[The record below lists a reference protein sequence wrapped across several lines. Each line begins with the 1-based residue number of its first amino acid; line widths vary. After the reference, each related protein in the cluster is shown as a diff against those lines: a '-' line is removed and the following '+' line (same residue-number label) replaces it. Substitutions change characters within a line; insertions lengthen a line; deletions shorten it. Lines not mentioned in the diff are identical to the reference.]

1 MRQKIRDVVLALIV
15 ISIAAGMLMGTVTAL
30 GMLNVN
36 FGNVEQGKTYTE
48 TVNVITSTQDFDN
61 HFVIEKS
68 GELAAW
74 IDVTPQE
81 FDLRAGDT
89 QPLAITLRIP
99 EDATLGE
106 YAGAITAVGKEPAP
120 APGEQEGGAAVG
132 YTVAVKSRLSATVV
146 KPGAIETVDIVKF
159 EAPSR
164 VESGSVAKFDVSI
177 KNTGNVP
184 TTAEPVLTIYKG
196 SETADSIHGA
206 AVELDVEEEEI
217 AKLYWDAEEDGT
229 YTAVVIVTC
238 AETTTTSDP
247 INLEVG
253 KGGFALPT
261 LPAFAVLIAILTAF
275 AFTVFR
281 RKR

>member
-1 MRQKIRDVVLALIV
+1 MRLKIRDVVLALIV
-15 ISIAAGMLMGTVTAL
+15 ISIAAGMLTGTVNAL

-146 KPGAIETVDIVKF
+146 KPGAIETVGIVKI
-159 EAPSR
+159 ETPSH

-196 SETADSIHGA
+196 TETADSIHGA
-206 AVELDVEEEEI
+206 AVELEVEEEEI
-217 AKLYWDAEEDGT
+217 AKLYWDAEVDGT
-229 YTAVVIVTC
+229 YTAVVTVTC

-247 INLEVG
+247 ITLEVG

>member
-1 MRQKIRDVVLALIV
+1 MSRKIRDVVLALIV
-15 ISIAAGMLMGTVTAL
+15 ISIVAGMLTGTVTAL

-106 YAGAITAVGKEPAP
+106 YAGAITAAGKEPAP

-132 YTVAVKSRLSATVV
+132 YTIAVKSRLSATVV
-146 KPGAIETVDIVKF
+146 KPGAIETIDIVNI
-159 EAPSR
+159 EAPNH

-177 KNTGNVP
+177 TNTGNVP

-196 SETADSIHGA
+196 TETADSIHGA
-206 AVELDVEEEEI
+206 AVELEVEEEEI

-229 YTAVVIVTC
+229 YTAVVTVTC

-247 INLEVG
+247 ITLEVG